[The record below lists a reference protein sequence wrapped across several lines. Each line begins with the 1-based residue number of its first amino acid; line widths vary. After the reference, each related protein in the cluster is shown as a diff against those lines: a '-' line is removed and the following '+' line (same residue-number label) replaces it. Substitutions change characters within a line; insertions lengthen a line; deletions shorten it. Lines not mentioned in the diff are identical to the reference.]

1 MAGPAH
7 DPRARLWIETTGGK
21 ASQPLPDDPERVLAI
36 IAEFAAVVPHEATW
50 WIEPA
55 KT

>member
-21 ASQPLPDDPERVLAI
+21 ASQPLPDDPDLWLAI
-36 IAEFAAVVPHEATW
+36 IARFAAVVPEATW